1 MKGKRL
7 VFSLSCCIFLLI
19 QGCSSNTTPTST
31 SPPDPQVISSTA
43 TQEATETILSPTA
56 VPTATTVS
64 ELPSGQVQVVSLNL
78 RDGPGTVHN
87 VLGNYPNG
95 TGLIILSQTPN
106 GEWVKV
112 ETNDKQ
118 VGWMYRP
125 LLKIDGKWQALP
137 REERTEDQKITGQV
151 LSENGTPLNDIT
163 IACSQTIN
171 EVEEKNDAL
180 TGEDGSFVIYLPSDR
195 TGSWSVQVAGVGCDS
210 WIATEDCEYT
220 GYFEDYGQTLIELP
234 QTEPIVFIYQE

>member
-19 QGCSSNTTPTST
+19 QGCSSNTAPTST

-64 ELPSGQVQVVSLNL
+64 ELAGQVQVVSLNL

-125 LLKIDGKWQALP
+125 LLKIDGEWQALP
-137 REERTEDQKITGQV
+137 QEERTEDQKITGQV

-163 IACSQTIN
+163 IACSQVIN

-180 TGEDGSFVIYLPSDR
+180 TGEDGSFVIYLPADR
-195 TGSWSVQVAGVGCDS
+195 TGSWAVQVAGVGCDS
-210 WIATEDCEYT
+210 WIATEDCEYS